1 MGTKAVWRS
10 GGLAVGMVLGAM
22 AGLAVSFLSARPPDR
37 PTADVHAEY
46 IKYASGSDSISA
58 YIAYPERA
66 DAAPAVLVIHEI
78 FGMSDFVRDATQR
91 LAQRGFVALAPDLLS
106 RRGGTPVSPDDARKL
121 VASLNPD
128 TITQDLDAA
137 ATYLQ
142 GLKAVNGAKI
152 GVIGFCWGGGESLRY
167 AAHNQSLSAFVMC
180 YGPVPKTYLDFAR
193 IKATGFGVYADRD
206 GRVTQGVYN
215 LVRDLH
221 KADVDYRFRV
231 YENTAHGFLRTRE
244 PPAAAQE
251 AWENIISFLHTW
263 LKNPE

>member
-1 MGTKAVWRS
+1 MM
-10 GGLAVGMVLGAM
+10 MVRAASLLT
-22 AGLAVSFLSARPPDR
+22 AGSPHR
-37 PTADVHAEY
+37 PTADIHAEY

-66 DAAPAVLVIHEI
+66 EAAPAVLVIHEI

-106 RRGGTPVSPDDARKL
+106 RRGGTPASPDEARKL
-121 VASLNPD
+121 VASLHPD
-128 TITQDLDAA
+128 TITQDLDGA

-142 GLKAVNGAKI
+142 GLKAVNGARI

-180 YGPVPKTYLDFAR
+180 YGPVPKTYFDFAR
-193 IKATGFGVYADRD
+193 IKAKGFGVYADRD
-206 GRVTQGVYN
+206 ARVTQGVYN

-221 KADVDYRFRV
+221 KVDVDYRFKV
-231 YENTAHGFLRTRE
+231 YSNTAHGFLRTRE
-244 PPAAAQE
+244 PPAAARE
-251 AWENIISFLHTW
+251 AWEDIISFLHTW
-263 LKNPE
+263 LENSE